1 MSAADLRFGSEPR
14 DDPSGLFTGGSSVAT
29 APQPPAPAASALPVI
44 HHGARVT
51 APGADH
57 AVALYVE
64 HYFPQ
69 AGRRTR

>member
-1 MSAADLRFGSEPR
+1 MSAADPRFGTQPR

-29 APQPPAPAASALPVI
+29 VPEPPAPAAAALPVI
-44 HHGARVT
+44 HHGPRES

-57 AVALYVE
+57 TVALYVE